1 MDISADE
8 IEVERKAAIVN
19 FYHLLCCEDIPTL
32 RMLLISGIP
41 GNPINVFE
49 REFKKNFY
57 ALFLLTCDKK
67 ELNKKI
73 VNPVKEYLNR
83 KHKPTD
89 DEMIEGL
96 ELFDSY
102 KAELFKVNVL

>member
-1 MDISADE
+1 MDISNIE
-8 IEVERKAAIVN
+8 IEANRKAAIVT
-19 FYHLLCCEDIPTL
+19 FYHVLCCENIPTL
-32 RMLLISGIP
+32 RMMLITGIP
-41 GNPINVFE
+41 GNPVNVFE

-73 VNPVKEYLNR
+73 VDPIREYLNK
-83 KHKPTD
+83 KHTPTD
-89 DEMIEGL
+89 AEMIEGL

-102 KAELFKVNVL
+102 KAELFKVNLL